1 MGVVIVTHVCL
12 CLRDHL
18 EVSEVRW
25 ETVVIITRGS
35 PPLLEDGCNDLAA
48 SVQRLV
54 GKYYDRGD
62 QDVDSTNLAPTDRIG
77 SYAAT
82 TRTERTQHTHS
93 HQHLEVYDFVV
104 GASVSL

>member
-48 SVQRLV
+48 GVEVEHALW
-54 GKYYDRGD
+54 
-62 QDVDSTNLAPTDRIG
+62 NLAVLLGDPCKFAKELGEFLTDN
-77 SYAAT
+77 AAY
-82 TRTERTQHTHS
+82 RN
-93 HQHLEVYDFVV
+93 
-104 GASVSL
+104 GADK